1 MIFNLSVLSNITVAI
16 SVEKAKDAKTD
27 AINKRKKQESK
38 KRSFLTCRHH
48 RLSVPTLSARKYAT
62 APSTDW
68 GSFSASP
75 ADLWTVA
82 STAAFGVSMILLYT
96 ASTLYHAVPYP
107 RVKKVLKKF
116 DHIAIYY
123 LIAGSYTPFLLVNMR
138 GPVGWSVFAVI
149 WSLALIGTV
158 LRIITSGSG
167 TKLWS
172 ISLYL
177 IMGWAIIFVSRQ
189 LFAAISAVSALFLV
203 LGGLFYTFGV
213 FFYVWKS
220 KKYTHAVWHLMVLAG
235 TVMHFFAVLYAC
247 VLV

>member
-1 MIFNLSVLSNITVAI
+1 MQTSSAVRPYTFGEEVCNCAIHGLGIIFSVAGLAVLVSLS
-16 SVEKAKDAKTD
+16 
-27 AINKRKKQESK
+27 SK
-38 KRSFLTCRHH
+38 
-48 RLSVPTLSARKYAT
+48 Y
-62 APSTDW
+62 
-68 GSFSASP
+68 G
-75 ADLWTVA
+75 DLWTVA
-82 STAAFGVSMILLYT
+82 STAVFGVSMILLYT

-158 LRIITSGSG
+158 LKIVTSGSG

-189 LFAAISAVSALFLV
+189 LFAANQRPSARCFSSSAACFTLSAFS
-203 LGGLFYTFGV
+203 FTFG
-213 FFYVWKS
+213 KS
-220 KKYTHAVWHLMVLAG
+220 KNTPMPSG
-235 TVMHFFAVLYAC
+235 T
-247 VLV
+247 

>member
-1 MIFNLSVLSNITVAI
+1 MRWRPL
-16 SVEKAKDAKTD
+16 
-27 AINKRKKQESK
+27 
-38 KRSFLTCRHH
+38 
-48 RLSVPTLSARKYAT
+48 
-62 APSTDW
+62 
-68 GSFSASP
+68 
-75 ADLWTVA
+75 
-82 STAAFGVSMILLYT
+82 
-96 ASTLYHAVPYP
+96 P

-158 LRIITSGSG
+158 LKIVTSGSG

>member
-1 MIFNLSVLSNITVAI
+1 MQTSSAIRPYTFGEEVCNCAIHGLGIIFSVAGLAVLVSLS
-16 SVEKAKDAKTD
+16 
-27 AINKRKKQESK
+27 SK
-38 KRSFLTCRHH
+38 
-48 RLSVPTLSARKYAT
+48 Y
-62 APSTDW
+62 
-68 GSFSASP
+68 G
-75 ADLWTVA
+75 DLWTVA
-82 STAAFGVSMILLYT
+82 STAVFGVSMILLYT

-116 DHIAIYY
+116 DHIAVFY

-158 LRIITSGSG
+158 LKIVTSGSG